1 MLDRPQNDPA
11 ARITTLVRGFFAK
24 RSIDWPVGHDDD
36 LCASGL
42 SSLNIVAADLVGVG
56 HVDAPFALRADQMS
70 VVATRSA
77 LTDAGVAWLFE
88 TVQRA
93 MSPGVKARPKQR

>member
-56 HVDAPFALRADQMS
+56 HVDDKAS
-70 VVATRSA
+70 ATLSRS
-77 LTDAGVAWLFE
+77 
-88 TVQRA
+88 R
-93 MSPGVKARPKQR
+93 VKAFGRPIGGGFSLSGGAV